1 MILGW
6 EKNKTCS
13 EKGGG
18 GGGDTRR
25 QDFDKTES
33 FFALYKTLFIYFIHN
48 KNKLRKS
55 SNLEY

>member
-18 GGGDTRR
+18 GDTCR